1 MIFTHA
7 DFQILLDE
15 TIAEIKRLS
24 TVKGGEYAGDTD
36 RLANFR
42 RNGERL
48 NLPMEAIWGI
58 YISKHW
64 DAIMQYTQDYIHGK
78 ERSRAESMEG
88 RFDDL
93 IVYAI
98 LGKAIL
104 RERERRK
111 KQETLEF
118 SEPVLICKL
127 P

>member
-1 MIFTHA
+1 MMDQTIFTHS
-7 DFQILLDE
+7 DFETLLNE
-15 TIAEIKRLS
+15 TIDEIKRLA

-48 NLPMEAIWGI
+48 ALPMEAIWGI

-78 ERSRAESMEG
+78 IRPRAESMEG

-111 KQETLEF
+111 QQAAIAE
-118 SEPVLICKL
+118 SQSH
-127 P
+127 